1 MFCIEVWGDFALFT
15 RPEMKVERVSYPA
28 ITPSACRAIFE
39 AILWKPAIEWQIEKI
54 EVLSPIKWLSVRRNE
69 ISAKLSITN
78 AQKAMKKDFDM
89 SIGIDDLKYDKNN
102 DSYKPKFRQQR
113 ASLLLK
119 DVRYRIYADFTMTDK
134 AGKADN
140 RVKFVQMFE
149 RRAKKGQCFYQPY
162 LGCREFSAHFE
173 YVELDKDNQ
182 PKFEDIK
189 QNIVPITEN
198 QDMGYMLYD
207 LDFSNVD
214 EPQPMFFHAKMNDG
228 VILIPEKT
236 SHEVKR

>member
-15 RPEMKVERVSYPA
+15 RPEMKVERVSYPV

-39 AILWKPAIEWQIEKI
+39 AILWKPAIAWQIKRV
-54 EVLSPIKWLSVRRNE
+54 EVLNPIKWLSVRRNE
-69 ISAKLSITN
+69 VGTKLSTRN
-78 AQKAMKKDFDM
+78 AQSMMNGKSKSDYA
-89 SIGIDDLKYDKNN
+89 IIIDDN
-102 DSYKPKFRQQR
+102 RQQR

-173 YVELDKDNQ
+173 YVDLDNNNH
-182 PKFEDIK
+182 PLSE
-189 QNIVPITEN
+189 NVVVPIAEN

-207 LDFSNVD
+207 LDFSITDN
-214 EPQPMFFHAKMNDG
+214 PQPMFFHAQMKDG
-228 VILIPEKT
+228 VISIPEKN
-236 SHEVKR
+236 SHEVKQ

>member
-15 RPEMKVERVSYPA
+15 RPEMKVERVSYPV

-39 AILWKPAIEWQIEKI
+39 AILWKPAIEWQIKRVEI
-54 EVLSPIKWLSVRRNE
+54 LSPIKWLSVRRNE
-69 ISAKLSITN
+69 VGTKLSTRN
-78 AQKAMKKDFDM
+78 AQSMMNGKGKNDYA
-89 SIGIDDLKYDKNN
+89 IIIDDN
-102 DSYKPKFRQQR
+102 RQQR

-119 DVRYRIYADFTMTDK
+119 DVRYRIYADFEMTDK
-134 AGKADN
+134 AGKADS

-173 YVELDKDNQ
+173 HIELDKNNQ
-182 PKFEDIK
+182 PLFKSVK
-189 QNIVPITEN
+189 NNITPIAEN

-207 LDFSNVD
+207 LDFSSVD
-214 EPQPMFFHAKMNDG
+214 DPQPMFFHAQMKDG
-228 VILIPEKT
+228 IISIPDKN

>member
-15 RPEMKVERVSYPA
+15 RPEMKVERVSYPV

-39 AILWKPAIEWQIEKI
+39 AILWKPAIEWQIKRV
-54 EVLSPIKWLSVRRNE
+54 EVLNPIKWLSVRRNE
-69 ISAKLSITN
+69 VGTKLSTRN
-78 AQKAMKKDFDM
+78 AQSMMNGKGKSDYA
-89 SIGIDDLKYDKNN
+89 IIIDDN
-102 DSYKPKFRQQR
+102 RQQR

-173 YVELDKDNQ
+173 YVDLDKNNH
-182 PKFEDIK
+182 PLSE
-189 QNIVPITEN
+189 NVVVPIAEN

-207 LDFSNVD
+207 LDFSITDN
-214 EPQPMFFHAKMNDG
+214 PQSMFFHAQMKDG
-228 VILIPEKT
+228 VISIPEKN
-236 SHEVKR
+236 SHEVKQ

>member
-15 RPEMKVERVSYPA
+15 RPEMKVERVSYPV

-39 AILWKPAIEWQIEKI
+39 AILWKPAIEWQIKRVEI
-54 EVLSPIKWLSVRRNE
+54 LSPIKWLSVRRNE
-69 ISAKLSITN
+69 VGTKLSTRN
-78 AQKAMKKDFDM
+78 AQSMMNGKGKNDYA
-89 SIGIDDLKYDKNN
+89 IIIDDN
-102 DSYKPKFRQQR
+102 RQQR

-119 DVRYRIYADFTMTDK
+119 DVRYRIYADFEMTDK
-134 AGKADN
+134 AGKSDS

-173 YVELDKDNQ
+173 YIELDKNNQ
-182 PKFEDIK
+182 PLFKSVRN
-189 QNIVPITEN
+189 NITPIAEN

-207 LDFSNVD
+207 LDFSSVD
-214 EPQPMFFHAKMNDG
+214 DPQPMFFHAQMKDG
-228 VILIPEKT
+228 IISIPDKN

>member
-15 RPEMKVERVSYPA
+15 RPEMKVERVSYPV

-39 AILWKPAIEWQIEKI
+39 AIIWKPAIEWQIKRVEI
-54 EVLSPIKWLSVRRNE
+54 LSPIKWLSVRRNE
-69 ISAKLSITN
+69 VGTKLSTRN
-78 AQKAMKKDFDM
+78 AQSMMNGKGKNDYA
-89 SIGIDDLKYDKNN
+89 IIIDDN
-102 DSYKPKFRQQR
+102 RQQR

-119 DVRYRIYADFTMTDK
+119 DVRYRIYADFIMTDK

-140 RVKFVQMFE
+140 RVKFTQMFE

-173 YVELDKDNQ
+173 YIELNKNNQ
-182 PKFEDIK
+182 PLFEDSEN
-189 QNIVPITEN
+189 NITPIAEN

-207 LDFSNVD
+207 LDFSTID
-214 EPQPMFFHAKMNDG
+214 DPQPMFFHAQMKDG
-228 VILIPEKT
+228 VISIPDKN

>member
-15 RPEMKVERVSYPA
+15 RPEMKVERVSYPV

-39 AILWKPAIEWQIEKI
+39 AILWKPAIEWQIKRVEI
-54 EVLSPIKWLSVRRNE
+54 LSPIKWLSVRRNE
-69 ISAKLSITN
+69 VGTKLSTRN
-78 AQKAMKKDFDM
+78 AQSMMNGKGKSDYA
-89 SIGIDDLKYDKNN
+89 IIIDDN
-102 DSYKPKFRQQR
+102 RQQR

-173 YVELDKDNQ
+173 YVELDKENQ
-182 PKFEDIK
+182 PKSEDSK
-189 QNIVPITEN
+189 KNIVPITEN

-207 LDFSNVD
+207 LDFSNLH

-228 VILIPEKT
+228 VILIPEKS

>member
-15 RPEMKVERVSYPA
+15 RPEMKVERVSYPV

-39 AILWKPAIEWQIEKI
+39 AILWKPAIEWQIKRVEI
-54 EVLSPIKWLSVRRNE
+54 LSPIKWLSVRRSE
-69 ISAKLSITN
+69 VGTKLSTRN
-78 AQKAMKKDFDM
+78 AQSMMNGKGKNDYA
-89 SIGIDDLKYDKNN
+89 IIIDDN
-102 DSYKPKFRQQR
+102 RQQR

-119 DVRYRIYADFTMTDK
+119 DVHYRIYADFIMTDK

-140 RVKFVQMFE
+140 CVKFVQMFE

-173 YVELDKDNQ
+173 YIELDKNNQ
-182 PKFEDIK
+182 PLFEGTEN
-189 QNIVPITEN
+189 NITPITES

-207 LDFSNVD
+207 LDFSTID
-214 EPQPMFFHAKMNDG
+214 DPQPMFFHAQMKDG
-228 VILIPEKT
+228 VISIPDKN

>member
-15 RPEMKVERVSYPA
+15 RPEMKVERVSYPV

-39 AILWKPAIEWQIEKI
+39 AILWKPAIEWQIKRVEI
-54 EVLSPIKWLSVRRNE
+54 LSPIKWLSVRRNE
-69 ISAKLSITN
+69 VGTKLSTRN
-78 AQKAMKKDFDM
+78 AQSMMNGKGKNDYA
-89 SIGIDDLKYDKNN
+89 IIIDDN
-102 DSYKPKFRQQR
+102 RQQR

-119 DVRYRIYADFTMTDK
+119 DVRYRIYADFEMTDK
-134 AGKADN
+134 AGKADS

-173 YVELDKDNQ
+173 YIELDKNNQ
-182 PKFEDIK
+182 PLFKSVRN
-189 QNIVPITEN
+189 NITPIAEN

-207 LDFSNVD
+207 LDFSSVD
-214 EPQPMFFHAKMNDG
+214 DPQPMFFHAQMKDG
-228 VILIPEKT
+228 IISIPDKN
-236 SHEVKR
+236 SREVKR

>member
-15 RPEMKVERVSYPA
+15 RPEMKVERVSYPV

-39 AILWKPAIEWQIEKI
+39 AILWKPAIEWQIKRVEI
-54 EVLSPIKWLSVRRNE
+54 LSPVKWLSVRRNE
-69 ISAKLSITN
+69 VGTKLSTRN
-78 AQKAMKKDFDM
+78 AQSMMNGKSKSDYA
-89 SIGIDDLKYDKNN
+89 IIIDDN
-102 DSYKPKFRQQR
+102 RQQR

-119 DVRYRIYADFTMTDK
+119 DVRYRIYADLSMTDK

-173 YVELDKDNQ
+173 YIELDKNNQ
-182 PKFEDIK
+182 PIFE
-189 QNIVPITEN
+189 NNESNTMPISEN

-207 LDFSNVD
+207 LDFSVID
-214 EPQPMFFHAKMNDG
+214 DPQPMFFHAKMENG
-228 VILIPEKT
+228 VISIPEKT

>member
-15 RPEMKVERVSYPA
+15 RPEMKVERVSYPV

-39 AILWKPAIEWQIEKI
+39 AILWKPAIEWQIKRI
-54 EVLSPIKWLSVRRNE
+54 EILSPIKWLSVRRNE
-69 ISAKLSITN
+69 VGTKLSTRN
-78 AQKAMKKDFDM
+78 AQSMMNSKGKSDYA
-89 SIGIDDLKYDKNN
+89 IIVDDN
-102 DSYKPKFRQQR
+102 RQQR

-119 DVRYRIYADFTMTDK
+119 DVRYRIYADFIMTDK

-140 RVKFVQMFE
+140 CVKFTQMFE

-162 LGCREFSAHFE
+162 LGCREFNAHFE
-173 YVELDKDNQ
+173 YIELDKNNQ
-182 PKFEDIK
+182 PLFEGTENKIT
-189 QNIVPITEN
+189 PITEN

-207 LDFSNVD
+207 LDFSTID
-214 EPQPMFFHAKMNDG
+214 DPQPMFFHAQMRDG
-228 VILIPEKT
+228 VISIPDKN

>member
-15 RPEMKVERVSYPA
+15 RPEMKVERVSYPV

-39 AILWKPAIEWQIEKI
+39 AILWKPAIEWQIKRVEI
-54 EVLSPIKWLSVRRNE
+54 LSPIKWLSVRRNE
-69 ISAKLSITN
+69 VGTKLSTRN
-78 AQKAMKKDFDM
+78 AQSMMNGKGKNDYA
-89 SIGIDDLKYDKNN
+89 IIIDDN
-102 DSYKPKFRQQR
+102 RQQR

-173 YVELDKDNQ
+173 YIELDKNNQ
-182 PKFEDIK
+182 PLFEGTEN
-189 QNIVPITEN
+189 NITPITEN

-207 LDFSNVD
+207 LDFSTID
-214 EPQPMFFHAKMNDG
+214 DPQPMFFHAQMKDG
-228 VILIPEKT
+228 VISIPDKN

>member
-15 RPEMKVERVSYPA
+15 RPEMKVERVSYPV

-39 AILWKPAIEWQIEKI
+39 AILWKPAIEWQIKRVEI
-54 EVLSPIKWLSVRRNE
+54 LSPIKWLSVRRNE
-69 ISAKLSITN
+69 VGTKLSTRN
-78 AQKAMKKDFDM
+78 AQSMMNGKGKNDYA
-89 SIGIDDLKYDKNN
+89 IIIDDN
-102 DSYKPKFRQQR
+102 RQQR

-119 DVRYRIYADFTMTDK
+119 DVRYRIYADFEMTDK
-134 AGKADN
+134 AGKADS

-173 YVELDKDNQ
+173 YIELDKNNQ
-182 PKFEDIK
+182 PLFKSVRN
-189 QNIVPITEN
+189 NITPIAEN

-207 LDFSNVD
+207 LDFSSVD
-214 EPQPMFFHAKMNDG
+214 DPQPMFFHAQMKDG
-228 VILIPEKT
+228 IISIPDKN

>member
-15 RPEMKVERVSYPA
+15 RPEMKVERVSYPV

-69 ISAKLSITN
+69 VGTKLSTRN
-78 AQKAMKKDFDM
+78 AQSMMNGKGKNDYA
-89 SIGIDDLKYDKNN
+89 IIIDDN
-102 DSYKPKFRQQR
+102 RQQR

-119 DVRYRIYADFTMTDK
+119 DVRYRIYADFIMTDK

-140 RVKFVQMFE
+140 CVKFTQMFE

-173 YVELDKDNQ
+173 YIELDKNNQ
-182 PKFEDIK
+182 PLFEGTEN
-189 QNIVPITEN
+189 NITPITEN

-207 LDFSNVD
+207 LDFSIATD
-214 EPQPMFFHAKMNDG
+214 PQPMFFHAQMKDG
-228 VILIPEKT
+228 VICIPEKT
-236 SHEVKR
+236 SHKVKR

>member
-15 RPEMKVERVSYPA
+15 RPEMKVERVSYPV

-39 AILWKPAIEWQIEKI
+39 AILWKPSIEWQIKRVEI
-54 EVLSPIKWLSVRRNE
+54 LSPIKWLSVRRNE
-69 ISAKLSITN
+69 VGTKLSTRN
-78 AQKAMKKDFDM
+78 AQSMMNGKGKSDYAIIIED
-89 SIGIDDLKYDKNN
+89 N
-102 DSYKPKFRQQR
+102 RQQR

-173 YVELDKDNQ
+173 YIDLDKNNQ
-182 PKFEDIK
+182 PLFESAEN
-189 QNIVPITEN
+189 NIMPIPEN

-207 LDFSNVD
+207 LDFSVVD
-214 EPQPMFFHAKMNDG
+214 NPQPMFFHAQMKNG
-228 VILIPEKT
+228 VISIPEKN

>member
-15 RPEMKVERVSYPA
+15 RPEMKVERVSYPV

-39 AILWKPAIEWQIEKI
+39 AILWKPAIEWQIKRVEI
-54 EVLSPIKWLSVRRNE
+54 LSPIKWLSVRRNE
-69 ISAKLSITN
+69 VGTKLSSRN
-78 AQKAMKKDFDM
+78 AQSMMNGKGKNDYA
-89 SIGIDDLKYDKNN
+89 IIIDDN
-102 DSYKPKFRQQR
+102 RQQR

-119 DVRYRIYADFTMTDK
+119 DVRYRIYADFIMTDK

-173 YVELDKDNQ
+173 YIELDKNNQ
-182 PKFEDIK
+182 PLFEGSEN
-189 QNIVPITEN
+189 NIMPIAEN

-207 LDFSNVD
+207 LDFSTID
-214 EPQPMFFHAKMNDG
+214 DPQPMFFHAQMKDG
-228 VILIPEKT
+228 VISIPGKN

>member
-15 RPEMKVERVSYPA
+15 RPEMKVERVSYSV

-39 AILWKPAIEWQIEKI
+39 AILWKPAIEWQIKRI
-54 EVLSPIKWLSVRRNE
+54 EILSPIKWLSVRRNE
-69 ISAKLSITN
+69 VGTKLSTRN
-78 AQKAMKKDFDM
+78 AQSMMNGKGKNDYA
-89 SIGIDDLKYDKNN
+89 IIVDDN
-102 DSYKPKFRQQR
+102 RQQR

-119 DVRYRIYADFTMTDK
+119 DVRYRIYADLSMTDK

-173 YVELDKDNQ
+173 YVELNKNNQ
-182 PKFEDIK
+182 PIFE
-189 QNIVPITEN
+189 NNESSTMPISEN

-207 LDFSNVD
+207 LDFSVID
-214 EPQPMFFHAKMNDG
+214 DPQPMFFHAKMENG
-228 VILIPEKT
+228 VIFIPEKN

>member
-15 RPEMKVERVSYPA
+15 RPEMKVERVSYPV

-39 AILWKPAIEWQIEKI
+39 AILWKPAIEWQIKRVEI
-54 EVLSPIKWLSVRRNE
+54 LSPIKWLSVRRNE
-69 ISAKLSITN
+69 VGTKLSTRN
-78 AQKAMKKDFDM
+78 AQSMMNGKGKNDYA
-89 SIGIDDLKYDKNN
+89 IIIDDN
-102 DSYKPKFRQQR
+102 RQQR

-119 DVRYRIYADFTMTDK
+119 DVRYRIYADFAMTDK
-134 AGKADN
+134 AGKSDN

-173 YVELDKDNQ
+173 YVELRKDNQ

-189 QNIVPITEN
+189 QNIMPIAEN

-228 VILIPEKT
+228 VILIPEKA
-236 SHEVKR
+236 SHEVRR

>member
-15 RPEMKVERVSYPA
+15 RPEMKVERVSYPT

-39 AILWKPAIEWQIEKI
+39 AILWKPAIEWQIKRI

-69 ISAKLSITN
+69 VGTKLSTRN
-78 AQKAMKKDFDM
+78 AQSMMNAIVKGDYA
-89 SIGIDDLKYDKNN
+89 IIIDDN
-102 DSYKPKFRQQR
+102 RQQR

-119 DVRYRIYADFTMTDK
+119 DVRYRIYADFVMTDK

-140 RVKFVQMFE
+140 RVKFTQMFE

-173 YVELDKDNQ
+173 YIELDKNNQ
-182 PKFEDIK
+182 PLLDGTEN
-189 QNIVPITEN
+189 NITPIAEN

-214 EPQPMFFHAKMNDG
+214 EPQPMFFHAQMKDG
-228 VILIPEKT
+228 VISIPDKN

>member
-39 AILWKPAIEWQIEKI
+39 AILWKPAIEWQIKRVEI
-54 EVLSPIKWLSVRRNE
+54 LSPIKWLSVRRNE
-69 ISAKLSITN
+69 VGTKLSTRH
-78 AQKAMKKDFDM
+78 AQSMMNGKGKSDYAL
-89 SIGIDDLKYDKNN
+89 IIDDN
-102 DSYKPKFRQQR
+102 RQQR

-119 DVRYRIYADFTMTDK
+119 DVRYRIYADFAMTDK

-182 PKFEDIK
+182 PTFENIK
-189 QNIVPITEN
+189 QNVMPITEN

-207 LDFSNVD
+207 LDFSTID
-214 EPQPMFFHAKMNDG
+214 DPQPMFFHAQMKDG
-228 VILIPEKT
+228 VISIPDKT

>member
-15 RPEMKVERVSYPA
+15 RPEMKVERVSYPV

-39 AILWKPAIEWQIEKI
+39 AILWKPAIEWQVKRVEI
-54 EVLSPIKWLSVRRNE
+54 LSPIKWLSVRRNE
-69 ISAKLSITN
+69 VGTKLSTRN
-78 AQKAMKKDFDM
+78 AQSMMNGKGKNDYA
-89 SIGIDDLKYDKNN
+89 IIIDDN
-102 DSYKPKFRQQR
+102 RQQR

-119 DVRYRIYADFTMTDK
+119 DVRYRIYADFKMTDK

-173 YVELDKDNQ
+173 YIELDKNSQ
-182 PKFEDIK
+182 PLFESTKI
-189 QNIVPITEN
+189 NITPIAEN

-207 LDFSNVD
+207 LDFNTVD
-214 EPQPMFFHAKMNDG
+214 DPQPMFFHAQMKDG
-228 VILIPEKT
+228 VISIPDKS

>member
-15 RPEMKVERVSYPA
+15 RPEMKVERVSYPV

-39 AILWKPAIEWQIEKI
+39 AILWKPAIEWQIKRVEI
-54 EVLSPIKWLSVRRNE
+54 LSPIKWLSVRRNE
-69 ISAKLSITN
+69 VGTKLSTRN
-78 AQKAMKKDFDM
+78 AQSMMNGKGKNDYA
-89 SIGIDDLKYDKNN
+89 IIIDDN
-102 DSYKPKFRQQR
+102 RQQR

-119 DVRYRIYADFTMTDK
+119 DVRYRVYADFIMTDK

-140 RVKFVQMFE
+140 RVKFTQMFE

-173 YVELDKDNQ
+173 YIELDKNNQ
-182 PKFEDIK
+182 PLFEGTEN
-189 QNIVPITEN
+189 NITPIAEN

-207 LDFSNVD
+207 LDFSTIND
-214 EPQPMFFHAKMNDG
+214 PQPMFFHAQMKDG
-228 VILIPEKT
+228 VISIPDKN

>member
-15 RPEMKVERVSYPA
+15 RPEMKVERVSYPV

-39 AILWKPAIEWQIEKI
+39 AILWKPAIEWQIKRVEI
-54 EVLSPIKWLSVRRNE
+54 LSPVKWLSVRRNE
-69 ISAKLSITN
+69 VGTKLSTRN
-78 AQKAMKKDFDM
+78 AQSMMNGKSKSDYA
-89 SIGIDDLKYDKNN
+89 IIIDDN
-102 DSYKPKFRQQR
+102 RQQR

-119 DVRYRIYADFTMTDK
+119 DVRYRIYADLSMTDK

-140 RVKFVQMFE
+140 RVKFVKMFE

-173 YVELDKDNQ
+173 YIELDKNNQ
-182 PKFEDIK
+182 PIFE
-189 QNIVPITEN
+189 NNESNTMPISEN

-207 LDFSNVD
+207 LDFSVIDN
-214 EPQPMFFHAKMNDG
+214 PQPMFFHAKMENG
-228 VILIPEKT
+228 VISIPEKT

>member
-39 AILWKPAIEWQIEKI
+39 AILWKPAIEWQIKRI
-54 EVLSPIKWLSVRRNE
+54 EILSPIKWLSVRRNE
-69 ISAKLSITN
+69 VGTKLSTRN
-78 AQKAMKKDFDM
+78 AQSMMNGKGKSDYA
-89 SIGIDDLKYDKNN
+89 IIIDDN
-102 DSYKPKFRQQR
+102 RQQR

-119 DVRYRIYADFTMTDK
+119 DVRYRIYADFIMTNK

-140 RVKFVQMFE
+140 QVKFTQMFE

-173 YVELDKDNQ
+173 YIELDKNNQ
-182 PKFEDIK
+182 PLFESTK
-189 QNIVPITEN
+189 SNITPIAEN

-207 LDFSNVD
+207 LDFSTVD
-214 EPQPMFFHAKMNDG
+214 DPQPMFFHAQMKDG
-228 VILIPEKT
+228 VISIPDKN

>member
-15 RPEMKVERVSYPA
+15 RPEMKVERVSYPV

-39 AILWKPAIEWQIEKI
+39 AILWKPAIEWQIKRVEI
-54 EVLSPIKWLSVRRNE
+54 LSPIKWLSVRRNE
-69 ISAKLSITN
+69 VGTKLSTRN
-78 AQKAMKKDFDM
+78 AQSMMNGKGKNDYA
-89 SIGIDDLKYDKNN
+89 IIIDDN
-102 DSYKPKFRQQR
+102 RQQR

-119 DVRYRIYADFTMTDK
+119 DVRYRVYADFIMTDK

-140 RVKFVQMFE
+140 RVKFTQMFE

-173 YVELDKDNQ
+173 YIELDKNNQ
-182 PKFEDIK
+182 PLFEGTEN
-189 QNIVPITEN
+189 NITPIAKN

-207 LDFSNVD
+207 LDFSTID
-214 EPQPMFFHAKMNDG
+214 DPQPMFFHAQMKDG
-228 VILIPEKT
+228 VISIPDKN

>member
-28 ITPSACRAIFE
+28 ITPSACRAIYE
-39 AILWKPAIEWQIEKI
+39 AILWKPAIEWQIKRVEI
-54 EVLSPIKWLSVRRNE
+54 LSPIKWLSVRRNE
-69 ISAKLSITN
+69 VGTKLSTRN
-78 AQKAMKKDFDM
+78 AQSMMNGKGKNDYV
-89 SIGIDDLKYDKNN
+89 IIIDDN
-102 DSYKPKFRQQR
+102 RQQR

-119 DVRYRIYADFTMTDK
+119 DVRYRIYADFIMTDK

-173 YVELDKDNQ
+173 YIELDKNNQ
-182 PKFEDIK
+182 PLFEGSE
-189 QNIVPITEN
+189 NNTMPIAEN

-207 LDFSNVD
+207 LDFSTID
-214 EPQPMFFHAKMNDG
+214 DPQPMFFHAQMKDG
-228 VILIPEKT
+228 VISIPDKN

>member
-15 RPEMKVERVSYPA
+15 RPEMKVERVSYPV
-28 ITPSACRAIFE
+28 ITPSASRAIFE
-39 AILWKPAIEWQIEKI
+39 AILWKPAIEWQIKRVEI
-54 EVLSPIKWLSVRRNE
+54 LSPIKWLSVRRNE
-69 ISAKLSITN
+69 VGTKLSTRN
-78 AQKAMKKDFDM
+78 AQSMMNGKGKRDYA
-89 SIGIDDLKYDKNN
+89 IIIDDN
-102 DSYKPKFRQQR
+102 RQQR

-189 QNIVPITEN
+189 QNIVPIAEN

-207 LDFSNVD
+207 LDFSNLN

-236 SHEVKR
+236 SLEVKR

>member
-15 RPEMKVERVSYPA
+15 RPEMKVERVSYPV

-39 AILWKPAIEWQIEKI
+39 AIIWKPAIEWQIKRVEI
-54 EVLSPIKWLSVRRNE
+54 LSPIKWLSVRRNE
-69 ISAKLSITN
+69 VGTKLSTRN
-78 AQKAMKKDFDM
+78 AQSMMNGKGKNDYA
-89 SIGIDDLKYDKNN
+89 IIIDDN
-102 DSYKPKFRQQR
+102 RQQR

-119 DVRYRIYADFTMTDK
+119 DVRYRIYADFIMTDK

-140 RVKFVQMFE
+140 RVKFTQMFE

-173 YVELDKDNQ
+173 YIKLNKNNQ
-182 PKFEDIK
+182 PLFEDSEN
-189 QNIVPITEN
+189 NITPIAEN

-207 LDFSNVD
+207 LDFSTID
-214 EPQPMFFHAKMNDG
+214 DPQPMFFHAQMKDG
-228 VILIPEKT
+228 VISIPDKN